1 MVSLIMIFEGERVKV
16 GRKRAFDKE
25 VVLDKALR
33 LFWTNGYSSTS
44 VANLSSELGLNTSSL
59 YGTFGN
65 KEQLF
70 KESLVHYVK
79 QYVEANYKHLVEP
92 SDVTLKERLQACFYG
107 LIELFTNNET
117 PRGCLLVKSVNES
130 ESIAFPEDVVVYI
143 RELGT
148 ETKQILT
155 NLFASGIAKTD
166 MPKGQTAE
174 KLANYI
180 LSVSYGL
187 AVQAKAGQTE
197 EELKSTMDHT
207 LNSIFS

>member
-1 MVSLIMIFEGERVKV
+1 MKV

-25 VVLDKALR
+25 VVLDKAMR
-33 LFWTNGYSSTS
+33 LFWKNGYSGTS

-70 KESLVHYVK
+70 KDSLIHYVK

-92 SDVTLKERLQACFYG
+92 SDATLRERLQACFYG
-107 LIELFTNNET
+107 LIELFSSNET

-130 ESIAFPEDVVVYI
+130 ESVAFPEDVVVYI
-143 RELGT
+143 REFGT
-148 ETKQILT
+148 ETKQVLT
-155 NLFASGIAKTD
+155 DLFASGIAKTD

-174 KLANYI
+174 KLANYL
-180 LSVSYGL
+180 LSISYGI
-187 AVQAKAGQTE
+187 AVQAKAGKSE
-197 EELKSTMDHT
+197 DELKSVLDHS
-207 LNSIFS
+207 LNSILG